1 MIERGSELLWE
12 HMLEI
17 RRKQFKLE
25 GALIKADKDKDVAS
39 EPAKPIAPLES
50 KSLPPKK
57 RGSGFASYCQS
68 MAPQIISIREQ
79 NVLRIAEAHLFIA
92 PLSP

>member
-1 MIERGSELLWE
+1 
-12 HMLEI
+12 MLEI